1 MPSRAACLPG
11 GGHGGRPALAVEPRC
26 DATRV
31 AAASFWVRH
40 SSCGWSRSRFVV
52 DAMMG
57 RLLRWLR
64 VLGVDSLL
72 REEGESLH
80 ALFGRCQASA

>member
-1 MPSRAACLPG
+1 MLVG
-11 GGHGGRPALAVEPRC
+11 
-26 DATRV
+26 
-31 AAASFWVRH
+31 
-40 SSCGWSRSRFVV
+40 SRFVV

-72 REEGESLH
+72 REEDESLH